1 MAVAHRILDPEP
13 IPSLDAYLRG
23 GGGRGLK
30 AAHALGPAA
39 TIDEVTAAGIR
50 GRGGAGFPTGVKW
63 QTVTTNASNLRCS
76 TVVINAAEGEPGSF
90 KDRALIDHN
99 PYRVLEG
106 ALIGAFAVGADQV
119 IVGMKRTATRQIARM
134 RAAIDEMQTWDLAA
148 GVQLS
153 LLEGPPEYLLGEETA
168 LLEAIDG
175 RYPFPRIAPP
185 YRRGTD
191 EVVEHADDVTSGSGL
206 SAHVEMA
213 GAESDNEVP
222 PTLVDNVETLAH
234 VAVAMAEGADWFREV
249 GTDGSP
255 GTLLCT
261 VSGCVNR
268 AGVGEFTMGTPLRE
282 IIESVGGGAR
292 PGRTIH
298 AVLQGA
304 AAAVITSEQ
313 LDTPASWEGMQS
325 IGSGLGAAA
334 FIVLDDATDVVA
346 VAASLSRFLAVES
359 CGQCTPC
366 KQDSLLITD
375 ALERVATA
383 QGSETDLDEIRRRLD
398 SVTFGARCSLA
409 TQEQVVIGSFL
420 ETFGSDLK
428 ARVEHT
434 ESAGEVVTIVPMLD
448 LRDGVAV
455 LDTDHARK
463 QPDWT
468 YGDHWSGKAPADRLD
483 DHRARHE
490 NL

>member
-1 MAVAHRILDPEP
+1 MPVAHRILDPEP
-13 IPSLDAYLRG
+13 VASLDAYLQA

-30 AAHALGPAA
+30 AAQALGPAA

-50 GRGGAGFPTGVKW
+50 GRGGAGFPTGTKW
-63 QTVTTNASNLRCS
+63 QTVTANASTIRCS
-76 TVVINAAEGEPGSF
+76 TVVVNAAEGEPGSF
-90 KDRALIDHN
+90 KDRALIDRN

-106 ALIGAFAVGADQV
+106 ALIGAYAVGADHV
-119 IVGMKRTATRQIARM
+119 IVGMKRTATRQIERM
-134 RAAIDEMQTWDLAA
+134 RAAIEAMRSWDLAA
-148 GVQLS
+148 GVHLD
-153 LLEGPPEYLLGEETA
+153 LVEGPTEYLLGEETA

-175 RYPFPRIAPP
+175 RHPFPRIAPP
-185 YRRGTD
+185 YRRGAD
-191 EVVEHADDVTSGSGL
+191 EIVEHADDVTSGSGL

-213 GAESDNEVP
+213 GAGDEYEAP
-222 PTLVDNVETLAH
+222 PTLVDNVETFAH
-234 VAVAMAEGADWFREV
+234 VTLALAEGADWFREL
-249 GTDGSP
+249 GTDESP

-261 VSGCVNR
+261 VSGCVTR
-268 AGVGEFTMGTPLRE
+268 SGVGEFAMGTPLHE

-292 PGRTIH
+292 PGRKIR

-304 AAAVITSEQ
+304 AAAVITADQ

-334 FIVLDDATDVVA
+334 FIVLDDATDIVA

-375 ALERVATA
+375 ALTRIARTEGTDA
-383 QGSETDLDEIRRRLD
+383 DLDEVRRRIET
-398 SVTFGARCSLA
+398 VTFGARCSLA

-420 ETFGSDLK
+420 EAFGPDLK
-428 ARVEHT
+428 ARVEHSEPT
-434 ESAGEVVTIVPMLD
+434 GEAVAIVPMVD
-448 LRDGVAV
+448 LQDGVPV
-455 LDTDHARK
+455 LDTTFERK

-468 YGDHWSGKAPADRLD
+468 YDEHWSGKAPADRLD
-483 DHRARHE
+483 DHRAHPE
-490 NL
+490 TL